1 MTILMSSEARKNF
14 LKIIDQVAES
24 HTPVTVKGKRNNVV
38 IISEQDWEDLQE
50 TLYVRSNPELHQS
63 LIEGINTPYE
73 KCKKL

>member
-1 MTILMSSEARKNF
+1 MSSEARKNF

-24 HTPVTVKGKRNNVV
+24 HMPVTVKGKRNNVI

-50 TLYVRSNPELHQS
+50 TLYVKSHPELLKS
-63 LIEGINTPYE
+63 LIKGINTPYE